1 MERAFVGIPE
11 RDFNRVFI
19 VEDRNHWNSCKP
31 LFNEETDLV
40 LVIDLGLMKMLEKEK
55 IEVFYLDNILDRNY
69 LEERNYELHH
79 FLNKWYLDKDGN
91 DIIVYKG
98 VPVGSAY
105 LLNILNDV
113 TYNFHFF
120 IYLSAVKVVSCR
132 EIICAVT
139 DEVIKKWVKI
149 LFPAARFIE
158 EVDGSEVPAYYFP
171 ISAWM
176 EEKMKT
182 DTFVKKIKR
191 WGVGLFEYIGRVR
204 ETLMRNDAPAIYLQ
218 NYHPTFPIIDEL
230 KKNRDVKVI
239 MANYS
244 SPVNALKERRVFYR
258 NRTIPADIIE
268 SSLTA
273 FKNRSFYD
281 WKIDGFDIGANLLEL
296 IVPKLPKLLQSAFSR
311 IEDIENYFGPQDV
324 RLMVPVTE
332 LWLENNL
339 IINYCKLKGIPVY
352 MIINGLL
359 VNNFSYDARRVD
371 WVNSYSEAIKE
382 DYFGGMD
389 NAICLGDPRMDHY
402 SNQQPKVIDRENPV
416 IIIGAGGY
424 NLIDM
429 NSYLAYEF
437 DFLYD
442 LLEVLSDLEG
452 EGYKHSIVL
461 KVRENGYV
469 SQYSRFL
476 DEYFPHMKVRIEQQ
490 KPFKEVIAE
499 ADFYLSFY
507 SQTLFEAS
515 ILGIPAL
522 YYKKDQHIINKP
534 FDSKSE
540 LVTAF
545 DKTSLKEKIIAF
557 YKKDPI
563 YDVFLKKSV
572 LEKYIG
578 KLDGKNLDRNLQ
590 FINRFLS
597 KNRKENN

>member
-1 MERAFVGIPE
+1 MERALVGIPE
-11 RDFNRVFI
+11 RNFSRVFI
-19 VEDRNHWNSCKP
+19 VEDRNHWNSCKH
-31 LFNEETDLV
+31 LFNVETDLV
-40 LVIDLGLMKMLEKEK
+40 LVIDLGLRKMLEKEK
-55 IEVFYLDNILDRNY
+55 VEVFYLDNILDRNY

-79 FLNKWYLDKDGN
+79 FLNKWYLDKDGK
-91 DIIVYKG
+91 DIIIYKG
-98 VPVGSAY
+98 VSVGSAY

-120 IYLSAVKVVSCR
+120 IYLSAIKVISYK

-139 DEVIKKWVKI
+139 DEVITKWVKI
-149 LFPAARFIE
+149 LLPASTFIQ
-158 EVDGSEVPAYYFP
+158 EVVENEKPTYYFP

-176 EEKMKT
+176 EEKMQT
-182 DTFVKKIKR
+182 DTFAKRLRR

-204 ETLMRNDAPAIYLQ
+204 ETLMRNNAPAIYLQ

-230 KKNRDVKVI
+230 KKNRAVKLI

-244 SPVNALKERRVFYR
+244 SPVNAVKERRVFYR
-258 NRTIPADIIE
+258 NGIIPAEVIE
-268 SSLTA
+268 DSLA
-273 FKNRSFYD
+273 DFMKRSGYD
-281 WKIDGFDIGANLLEL
+281 WKIDGFDIGSSLLEL
-296 IVPKLPKLLQSAFSR
+296 IIPKLSKLLQTAFSR
-311 IEDIENYFGPQDV
+311 IEDIENYFSAQDV
-324 RLMVPVTE
+324 KLMVPVTE

-339 IINYCKLKGIPVY
+339 IINYCRLKGIPVY

-359 VNNFSYDARRVD
+359 VNNFSYDGRKVD

-382 DYFGGMD
+382 DYFGGMT

-402 SNQQPKVIDRENPV
+402 SHHQPKIINRENPV

-442 LLEVLSDLEG
+442 LLEVLSELG
-452 EGYKHSIVL
+452 QEGYKYNVVL
-461 KVRENGYV
+461 KVRENGYL
-469 SQYSRFL
+469 SQYNRFL
-476 DEYFPHMKVRIEQQ
+476 EEYFPGMGVQVEQQ
-490 KPFKEVIAE
+490 KPFKSVIVE

-522 YYKKDQHIINKP
+522 YYKKDQHIINRP
-534 FDSKSE
+534 FDGKSE

-545 DKTSLKEKIIAF
+545 DKASLKEKIIAF
-557 YKKDPI
+557 YKEDPV
-563 YDVFLKKSV
+563 YADFLKKSV
-572 LEKYIG
+572 LEKYVG
-578 KLDGKNLDRNLQ
+578 KLDGKNLARNLE
-590 FINRFLS
+590 FINSFLI
-597 KNRKENN
+597 KNGKKNS